1 MEEGRMLVPAHWQ
14 WLPLGQAEAVALKSS
29 EEDTP
34 AEKEAEAQG
43 MYTSVDVVSGGEQ
56 FSIRGYPVEKLAA
69 SEREFLSVD
78 DAMFLLAGLGVEQG
92 YGVRKLAESML
103 GREPVQ
109 VRIGRYIKLAED
121 QEKEAS
127 VSAREMLERMPS
139 LRQNLFKEAAFITDP
154 DAVDT
159 VLSLNF
165 INPENLHT
173 FIAYLPVIDETQERL
188 CNLLFAA
195 RMGLS
200 DIPESALSTSV
211 RSTEEV
217 LEGLKTMAFQGPAY
231 HS

>member
-1 MEEGRMLVPAHWQ
+1 
-14 WLPLGQAEAVALKSS
+14 
-29 EEDTP
+29 
-34 AEKEAEAQG
+34 
-43 MYTSVDVVSGGEQ
+43 
-56 FSIRGYPVEKLAA
+56 
-69 SEREFLSVD
+69 
-78 DAMFLLAGLGVEQG
+78 
-92 YGVRKLAESML
+92 ML